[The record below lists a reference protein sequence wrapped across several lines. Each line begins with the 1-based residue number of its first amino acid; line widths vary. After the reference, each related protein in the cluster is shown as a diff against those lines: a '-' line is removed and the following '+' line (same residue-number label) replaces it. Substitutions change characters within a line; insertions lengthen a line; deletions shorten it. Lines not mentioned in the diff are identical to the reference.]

1 MSESQII
8 TSVTED
14 GELEQYIVHSACP
27 EEQTSQD
34 NRKLRLGEYISSQK
48 KICNRISPKKNR
60 IKSQQLIHSLQKTR
74 QIRP

>member
-8 TSVTED
+8 TSVIED

-48 KICNRISPKKNR
+48 KICNRINSVSSR
-60 IKSQQLIHSLQKTR
+60 ITSRFSF
-74 QIRP
+74 PA